1 MIQTTV
7 LEKSQATVPVY
18 RDVAN
23 YITARLGPEYAI
35 SHSALRDGQWLFTI
49 QCRRSDMRRQPMVGI
64 ITADATT
71 GQLQEIPEEKLR
83 DMREAGAV
91 QAAQERRELARDAA
105 GYVLR
110 SHARIKATVWISD
123 RVDLKVGA
131 SGGVFT
137 ALPQPRWRFAIDFH
151 LADLHLEQLDLIEV
165 DAQTGQ
171 VIPLS
176 EEQLQRI
183 REGVCA
189 AKRLQDMA
197 AAAR

>member
-7 LEKSQATVPVY
+7 LEQSQATVPIY
-18 RDVAN
+18 RDVTN
-23 YITARLGPEYAI
+23 YITAKLGPEYTI

-64 ITADATT
+64 ITVDATT
-71 GQLQEIPEEKLR
+71 GRLQEITEEKLC
-83 DMREAGAV
+83 DLREAGAV

-110 SHARIKATVWISD
+110 YHARIKATVWISD

-131 SGGVFT
+131 SGGVFVP
-137 ALPQPRWRFAIDFH
+137 LPQPRWRFAIDFH
-151 LADLHLEQLDLIEV
+151 LVDLHLDHLGVLDV

-171 VIPLS
+171 VIPLT
-176 EEQLQRI
+176 EEQLQHI

-189 AKRLQDMA
+189 AKRLHGMA
-197 AAAR
+197 TTAR